1 METPSKEKTIFR
13 YNLDD
18 NIVEMITK
26 FSKLHMFSTREVF
39 KEKWKTWLL
48 ENSKEIEIEKQRLK
62 KIGYNKNVD
71 DKMYTA
77 ARYYFK
83 KKTDKIE
90 KTDREINNSNNTNE
104 KNIKTKDRGYI
115 VLDNKLVIKMDLY
128 IRENYSRDFKPS
140 TSFTDFIELNK
151 ETIDKEIKRLL
162 SIEVGSLDTSS
173 KCKEKIKKTYKNR
186 CYIYQ
191 NK

>member
-18 NIVEMITK
+18 NIVELITK

-48 ENSKEIEIEKQRLK
+48 ENSKEIEIEKERLK
-62 KIGYNKNVD
+62 KLGYNKNVH

-83 KKTDKIE
+83 KKPDKVE
-90 KTDREINNSNNTNE
+90 KTDSEINNSNNTNE

-115 VLDNKLVIKMDLY
+115 VLDDKLVIKMDLY

-140 TSFTDFIELNK
+140 TSFADFIELNK